1 MPQPL
6 RARNLQPPSVGLILN
21 PYISATRYPSQHLVH
36 PLQDLPAVS
45 TTIEN
50 FLVTK
55 YLPRGVTLNK
65 KVYDRPSI
73 YYSGYNEKSTL
84 SAELGFRKTSSC

>member
-6 RARNLQPPSVGLILN
+6 RAKNLQPPSVGLILN

-55 YLPRGVTLNK
+55 YLPRGKTLNK
-65 KVYDRPSI
+65 KYDRSSI

-84 SAELGFRKTSSC
+84 SAKLGFRKASS